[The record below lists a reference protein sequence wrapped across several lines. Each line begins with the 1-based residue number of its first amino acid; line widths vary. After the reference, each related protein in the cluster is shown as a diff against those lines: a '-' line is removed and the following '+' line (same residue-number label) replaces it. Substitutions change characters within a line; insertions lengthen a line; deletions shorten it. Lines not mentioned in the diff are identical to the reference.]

1 MDFVAVFLVGL
12 LLFPLSAIAQSY
24 QNVSLGSSLTTSDV
38 TTFWPSPSGEFA
50 FGFQRIGNGS
60 GFLLAIWF
68 NKITEKTIVWSANKN
83 SLAPDGS
90 KVQLS
95 TNGRLVLTDPNGR
108 KMWARPRAIAEL
120 AYGAMLD
127 NGNFVLAT
135 SSSATA
141 WQSFN
146 KPTDTILRGQV
157 LNLDNSLVSSFSDT
171 NSSIGRFKFILQTDG
186 NLVLYKVNYPAV
198 DVTDAY
204 WVTSSV
210 GSGYQVIFNQSGY
223 IFLQAKNGTLLNS
236 IFSNGE
242 NPGTQS
248 MYHRAILEYDGVF
261 RHYVYPKTSSGM
273 QMEWSTLY
281 YVPENICLAI
291 SQDIGGGAC
300 GFNSLCSVVDRR
312 PRCDC
317 PLGYMLNDP
326 NDKLGSCRRNFSEQD
341 CNRESIE
348 VEAFTFQEIN
358 NTNWPDS
365 DYESYGGVSEDWCKQ
380 NCLSDCFCVVAIYS
394 GNNICWKKRYPLS
407 NGRKDPTVVGK
418 ALIKIRKD
426 NSTMGSSTCQKRK
439 KKNQSTLVISGS
451 VLLASSIFMNL
462 IALLYVFKFKGK
474 KPKKIVVVP

>member
-1 MDFVAVFLVGL
+1 MEVSGGDGESTVIGGCFWRWFCSVFVVILWLNLDRGRLGKSSKAFNVFGT
-12 LLFPLSAIAQSY
+12 IAQSY

-50 FGFQRIGNGS
+50 FVFQRIGNGS

-68 NKITEKTIVWSANKN
+68 NKITEKTIVWSANRN

-108 KMWARPRAIAEL
+108 EMWARPKAIAEL
-120 AYGAMLD
+120 AYGAVLD
-127 NGNFVLAT
+127 NGNFVLAA

-146 KPTDTILRGQV
+146 EPTDTIVPGQV

-186 NLVLYKVNYPAV
+186 NLV
-198 DVTDAY
+198 
-204 WVTSSV
+204 
-210 GSGYQVIFNQSGY
+210 IFNQSGY

-242 NPGTQS
+242 NSGTQS

-261 RHYVYPKTSSGM
+261 RHYVYSKTSSGM

-291 SQDIGGGAC
+291 TQDIGGGAC
-300 GFNSLCSVVDRR
+300 VFNSLCSVVNRR
-312 PRCDC
+312 PRCDF

-341 CNRESIE
+341 CNRESRE
-348 VEAFTFQEIN
+348 VEAFNFQEMN

-365 DYESYGGVSEDWCKQ
+365 DYESYGGFLRIGANKLFE
-380 NCLSDCFCVVAIYS
+380 
-394 GNNICWKKRYPLS
+394 
-407 NGRKDPTVVGK
+407 
-418 ALIKIRKD
+418 
-426 NSTMGSSTCQKRK
+426 
-439 KKNQSTLVISGS
+439 
-451 VLLASSIFMNL
+451 
-462 IALLYVFKFKGK
+462 
-474 KPKKIVVVP
+474 